1 MKISDKHVDMIMIT
15 IDFILPFDLYVNQQK
30 MQMLRQVYMYSQDII
45 INLIFLKKGKT
56 SQ

>member
-1 MKISDKHVDMIMIT
+1 MRISDKHVDMVMIT

-30 MQMLRQVYMYSQDII
+30 MQMLCQVYMYSQDII
-45 INLIFLKKGKT
+45 ITLIFLKKGKT